1 MQNPAIFDESLM
13 TKLKQATQAAEMA
26 RVKSNPEDN
35 FEGLKDSN
43 STKYEF
49 DESSILEGE
58 IMGDDDD

>member
-1 MQNPAIFDESLM
+1 M

-43 STKYEF
+43 STKNEF